1 MSDLHLESFVICDV
15 KGKEW
20 TWANQRGGCHCP
32 GKGMAHPYQCAVL
45 PGVQM
50 GTWRPSR
57 ADVSRASAHPLSSL
71 HCVPRPSAA
80 VPRRPHPRRDQ
91 L

>member
-32 GKGMAHPYQCAVL
+32 GGCTLTSVQCSLGTDGHVEAQAE
-45 PGVQM
+45 QM
-50 GTWRPSR
+50 CLGP
-57 ADVSRASAHPLSSL
+57 
-71 HCVPRPSAA
+71 
-80 VPRRPHPRRDQ
+80 Q
-91 L
+91 LIP

>member
-32 GKGMAHPYQCAVL
+32 GGCTLTSVQCSLGYRWAR
-45 PGVQM
+45 G
-50 GTWRPSR
+50 GPSR